1 MFELIH
7 TSAKQGLIANRSGFC
22 SVAWTEGIP
31 SNLIAP
37 IENLSSYQPLY
48 AAHTPEAKLN
58 PVCFAYR
65 KCGYGSRTLRVV
77 SRIGFAGVD
86 YSGRS
91 NRIAHHL
98 IFEDR
103 EELDAVP
110 GGAVAVCLESAN
122 FRSGWNEEPKLL
134 APRRPRSVAN
144 PLGIADAWKRLTGD
158 PGWAGVVA
166 EGFLDGSMRNCYL
179 EFSAEVPAEELLELI
194 AEVARLLPPERL
206 DDFTFSTYFVQAPSG
221 GECFLRCC
229 PAGSPA
235 LDTIR
240 RLRPQE
246 VIRLGVLETI
256 PENRERSPLV
266 DAARTGI
273 VPLEWSAGMPKLPPQ
288 VEFVPLTGGK
298 RPVPEEE
305 FYRVSD
311 RTPVPIV
318 LPEAPASPP
327 PAEPAAEEPAPPG
340 NTGRKLVFLTG
351 IIAVPVLLA
360 AGGYWLMKQMKPA
373 SGGPEAPP
381 VVVRVTEPAAP
392 VVPPA
397 ASESPEVSESPVVP
411 AEKEAVL
418 PPVPVPEP
426 VPPPPPPEPVA
437 EIAPPP
443 PPVEKKP
450 EPRLRR
456 LTPAE
461 SFALYRDWMEGRG
474 SIRLPAA
481 VARAERLQV
490 ELETVGKIRAG
501 VLNWKQFV
509 ADSADGRM
517 VRLLPARMIR
527 KSPEVAAVYLPE
539 GDRPESELILRL
551 GKAGALE
558 IALPMRVA
566 GTTPGLGNILRIHFL
581 APGEDVVW
589 EARFQPGYAELTGKG
604 TLQIGD
610 KWQLGFEPSADE
622 RKFAP
627 FLEVRVG
634 SLPPAELSRSTLSAL
649 CGEWNW
655 RMGKLDEVKRELE
668 KLRSE
673 LADIGGGSVSQG
685 WWALQESKLDD
696 LLGQAVWDPKE
707 IMAVAGEMS
716 ALVFQAAAAEP
727 ERAVQWRN
735 ELTSAMR
742 DFHAQCAR
750 KGKNARPVERRDY
763 YAEASAKL
771 LERLDKLESHC
782 VRLRKL
788 HSDIRKQQSV
798 LDREKSN
805 LQKLV
810 KDLRAELARISPVA
824 EHFFD
829 SELEAERKIVNDAGR
844 RAAFAAKVPVTHR
857 MAKDA
862 EGKK

>member
-7 TSAKQGLIANRSGFC
+7 TSARQGLIANRSGFC

-65 KCGYGSRTLRVV
+65 KCSYGSRELRVV
-77 SRIGFAGVD
+77 SRIGFAGID

-98 IFEDR
+98 VFERR

-110 GGAVAVCLESAN
+110 GGAVAVCLEAAN
-122 FRSGWNEEPKLL
+122 FRTAWNGEPKLL
-134 APRRPRSVAN
+134 PPRLPRSVAN

-179 EFSAEVPAEELLELI
+179 EFSVEVPAEELLELI

-206 DDFTFSTYFVQAPSG
+206 DDFTFSTYFIQAPTG

-229 PAGSPA
+229 PVGSPA
-235 LDTIR
+235 LETIR

-246 VIRLGVLETI
+246 VLRLGVLEAI
-256 PENRERSPLV
+256 PEKRERSPLV

-273 VPLEWSAGMPKLPPQ
+273 MPLEWDAGISGSAPQ
-288 VEFVPLTGGK
+288 VEFVPLTNGN

-311 RTPVPIV
+311 RRPAPIV
-318 LPEAPASPP
+318 LPDTPVSPP
-327 PAEPAAEEPAPPG
+327 AVEPAAEEKESGQTG
-340 NTGRKLVFLTG
+340 NVARKLVFLAG

-360 AGGYWLMKQMKPA
+360 ASGYWLTGMRKPV
-373 SGGPEAPP
+373 SPEP
-381 VVVRVTEPAAP
+381 EPAAEHIVQP
-392 VVPPA
+392 EVAAVP
-397 ASESPEVSESPVVP
+397 SPEPEPS
-411 AEKEAVL
+411 A
-418 PPVPVPEP
+418 PPVPVVPEPEPEPEP
-426 VPPPPPPEPVA
+426 VPPPEPEPLPSPPEPA
-437 EIAPPP
+437 G
-443 PPVEKKP
+443 KKP

-461 SFALYRDWMEGRG
+461 SLRLYRDWSEGRRE
-474 SIRLPAA
+474 IRLPEA

-490 ELETVGKIRAG
+490 ELETVGKIRPD
-501 VLNWKQFV
+501 VLDWRQFV

-517 VRLLPARMIR
+517 VRLLPARMVR
-527 KSPEVAAVYLPE
+527 KSPEVAAGYLPE

-551 GKAGALE
+551 EKGTLVTVA
-558 IALPMRVA
+558 PMRVT
-566 GTTPGLGNILRIHFL
+566 GTTPVAENVLRIHFL
-581 APGEDVVW
+581 APAEDVVW
-589 EARFQPGYAELTGKG
+589 EARFQAGYLELLDKG
-604 TLQIGD
+604 TLRIGD
-610 KWQLGFEPSADE
+610 KWQLAFEPSPDE
-622 RKFAP
+622 KKFGK
-627 FLEVRVG
+627 FLEIRVG
-634 SLPPAELSRSTLSAL
+634 SLSPAELPRSTFSAL

-655 RMGKLDEVKRELE
+655 RMSRRDEVKRGLE
-668 KLRSE
+668 ALHAE
-673 LADIGGGSVSQG
+673 LAALGGGSVSQG
-685 WWALQESKLDD
+685 WWALQEGKLND
-696 LLGQAVWDPKE
+696 LLSQAVWNPEE

-716 ALVFQAAAAEP
+716 VLVFQAAAAAP

-735 ELTSAMR
+735 ELTSTMR
-742 DFHAQCAR
+742 DFHAQCVR
-750 KGKNARPVERRDY
+750 KGKNARPMEQRES
-763 YAEASAKL
+763 YAKESAKL
-771 LERLDKLESHC
+771 LERLDTLEAHC
-782 VRLRKL
+782 ARLRKL
-788 HSDIRKQQSV
+788 HSDIGKQQAV
-798 LDREKSN
+798 LDREKIN
-805 LQKLV
+805 LRKLTGE
-810 KDLRAELARISPVA
+810 LRAELARISPAA

-829 SELEAERKIVNDAGR
+829 SDLEAERRISNDMSR
-844 RAAFAAKVPVTHR
+844 RAALVAKIPVTRR
-857 MAKDA
+857 MLKDA
-862 EGKK
+862 EEKK